1 MATCAELSDG
11 EILSSDD
18 EKMEKEEDSNEDDED
33 GGWTTVLR
41 GPPAARKRKNSSEA
55 GKKKKKRK
63 RIPES
68 IPEMETNKLSSF
80 VLTPSQ
86 NQMLKM
92 CCELVQSTPAA
103 MNNNQSS
110 FKTSDFQALI
120 RHLVLNE
127 PRVSG
132 KMKRAGSLRSKRVV
146 VVWLSCV
153 SKIDFENKKN
163 FQGLKALN
171 PSVQFSIMHPGSD
184 TYVKMGL
191 EAFLDIEDPLNPPKE
206 TAGSIINSV
215 PQESYT
221 RKHCLLSRDN
231 MILHEYPFPISNNG
245 KVTLPPNFFQ
255 ITDWSNSDTGF
266 ADEVSTYPLFSI
278 DCEMVQTEDEAD
290 GLARISV
297 VDEDMNCVLT
307 RFVKPSLPIKDYRT
321 KYSGI
326 DEAMLVDVTV
336 TLEDVQKELQ
346 QLLPSN
352 CILIGHSLEN
362 DMKALKLCHP
372 YVVDT
377 SILFS
382 PNALPKFKPALKHV
396 TKKILDRDIQCG
408 NDGHDPTE
416 DAQACMELVKKK
428 LESSKLVIQWR
439 DKKLSLLNLVQHNS
453 REVAMV
459 DKLSLIKLY
468 ARGMTTDNACA
479 VDTDEQAI
487 AESSELI
494 MDAQF
499 TFVQLHGVEQHKR
512 DEDDSCNDGLK
523 REIDALDSHVCELVG
538 SCCQGTLV
546 FVVCGSG
553 YIGVVRR
560 LQKASAPR
568 GTLKKEVIVAR
579 TGHVV
584 ALLK

>member
-18 EKMEKEEDSNEDDED
+18 EKMEKEENSNEDDED
-33 GGWTTVLR
+33 SGWTTVLS
-41 GPPAARKRKNSSEA
+41 GPPAARKRKNSSEESD
-55 GKKKKKRK
+55 KKKKKRK
-63 RIPES
+63 RIPGN
-68 IPEMETNKLSSF
+68 IPEMETNKLSGL
-80 VLTPSQ
+80 VLTPIQ
-86 NQMLKM
+86 KQMLKM
-92 CCELVQSTPAA
+92 CCELVQSTQAA
-103 MNNNQSS
+103 INGNQTS

-132 KMKRAGSLRSKRVV
+132 KMKRADNLRSKRVV

-153 SKIDFENKKN
+153 SKVDFEKKKN

-206 TAGSIINSV
+206 VVTISV

-231 MILHEYPFPISNNG
+231 MTLHEYPFPIFNDG
-245 KVTLPPNFFQ
+245 KVTLPPDFFQ

-278 DCEMVQTEDEAD
+278 DCEMVQTEDGED

-297 VDEDMNCVLT
+297 INEEMDCVLSK
-307 RFVKPSLPIKDYRT
+307 FIKPSQPIKDYRT

-372 YVVDT
+372 YVIDT

-382 PNALPKFKPALKHV
+382 PNALPKYKPALKHV

-408 NDGHDPTE
+408 SNGHDPTE

-439 DKKLSLLNLVQHNS
+439 DKKLSLLSLFQHNS
-453 REVAMV
+453 QEVAMA
-459 DKLSLIKLY
+459 DKMSLIKLY

-499 TFVQLHGVEQHKR
+499 TFVQLHGVEQYKR
-512 DEDDSCNDGLK
+512 DEDDSSNDGLK
-523 REIDALDSHVCELVG
+523 RELDVLDSHVCELVG